1 MEPRNPLQTA
11 ATGSL
16 ESPGPDAERGIY
28 GLGRISR
35 DFDVFLAPRP
45 PVVPRCG
52 ADWEAK
58 RGYEPQNPLQTAVTG
73 SLESP
78 GPDDGRGNLRPQKNF
93 AGFRRFSQVG
103 TVGQPGPGG
112 RFLRKKGLKK
122 RRDPLQGL
130 QRVLFWEAPGPNA
143 GEGDF
148 GLRKN
153 FAEFRRV
160 SRRHSACKTRP
171 SGPASIKTHW
181 PGSTEPSSRRLAKRV
196 STVCWTYRR
205 RGRAPYRGS

>member
-1 MEPRNPLQTA
+1 MPKE
-11 ATGSL
+11 
-16 ESPGPDAERGIY
+16 GIY

-45 PVVPRCG
+45 PWSLGAGLIGKQKEDMEPR
-52 ADWEAK
+52 
-58 RGYEPQNPLQTAVTG
+58 NPLQTAATG

-205 RGRAPYRGS
+205 RGRAPYWGS

>member
-11 ATGSL
+11 AAGPFWKPWGGCRERNLRPRKNFAVFRRFPRTETALEPGCGAGLEAKGGYETPKPAATGFFFGK
-16 ESPGPDAERGIY
+16 PGPDA
-28 GLGRISR
+28 
-35 DFDVFLAPRP
+35 
-45 PVVPRCG
+45 
-52 ADWEAK
+52 
-58 RGYEPQNPLQTAVTG
+58 
-73 SLESP
+73 
-78 GPDDGRGNLRPQKNF
+78 GRGNLRPRKNF
-93 AGFRRFSQVG
+93 AVFRRFPQVG

-112 RFLRKKGLKK
+112 RFLRKKGMKK

-143 GEGDF
+143 GEGAF

-160 SRRHSACKTRP
+160 PRCHPACKTRP

-205 RGRAPYRGS
+205 RGRAPYWGS

>member
-1 MEPRNPLQTA
+1 MPKEGIYVLGRISRYFDVFLESEPPWSLGAGPVWKQKEDMKPQNPLQTA
-11 ATGSL
+11 ATGFFFGR
-16 ESPGPDAERGIY
+16 PGPDA
-28 GLGRISR
+28 
-35 DFDVFLAPRP
+35 
-45 PVVPRCG
+45 
-52 ADWEAK
+52 
-58 RGYEPQNPLQTAVTG
+58 
-73 SLESP
+73 
-78 GPDDGRGNLRPQKNF
+78 GRGNLRPRKNF
-93 AGFRRFSQVG
+93 AVFRRFPQAG

-112 RFLRKKGLKK
+112 RFSRKKGMKK

-148 GLRKN
+148 GLRRN

-160 SRRHSACKTRP
+160 PRPHPACKTRP

-205 RGRAPYRGS
+205 RGRAPYWGS

>member
-1 MEPRNPLQTA
+1 MRPPNPLQTA

-16 ESPGPDAERGIY
+16 ESPGPDAERGN
-28 GLGRISR
+28 LR
-35 DFDVFLAPRP
+35 PRKNFAGFRRFP
-45 PVVPRCG
+45 RAETALVPRCG

-58 RGYEPQNPLQTAVTG
+58 RGYEPPKPAATG
-73 SLESP
+73 FFFGKP
-78 GPDDGRGNLRPQKNF
+78 GPDAGRGNLRPRKNF

-205 RGRAPYRGS
+205 RGRAPYWGS